1 MIELNELSKIGFGA
15 YRISMDS
22 NEHANALKYAIECG
36 CNLIDTASGYMNG
49 ESENLIGK
57 VLEEVSNKNVFVITK
72 AGYISNNNLTILQRL
87 NKKGKALS
95 DLVNVTE
102 DFKHSIHPEYLDAQ
116 IKLSLKRLKRK
127 SIDGFLLHSPEY
139 YFQQKDK
146 ISSKDEYYNRIK
158 KAFEFL
164 EEKVKKRTIR
174 YYGVSSNTLPSIQD
188 EQNAT
193 DLKTL
198 ADIAS
203 QISST
208 NSFKLVQF
216 PFNIIERNAS
226 VASNKNGKSLID
238 IAKENKILTFA
249 NRPLNAND
257 SNGLLRLSVYDYEKQ
272 NMNINNDI
280 QLLNNCF
287 GIIETQ
293 LKEFDSECKISDIS
307 ILSLLKQNWRN
318 ITNPDTFRK
327 IFHGQFYPFLNLIFD
342 NNIPVDALKTFERF
356 ENSAWNYHLKALS
369 EKAIN
374 YLKSNNL
381 DYLLDIS
388 PSRSLSYNLCN
399 EYLKNGIDHILVGMR
414 KSNYVDELKNIF

>member
-1 MIELNELSKIGFGA
+1 MVELHELSKIGFGA
-15 YRISMDS
+15 YRVSN

-57 VLEEVSNKNVFVITK
+57 VLDEGSNKDVFIITK
-72 AGYISNNNLTILQRL
+72 AGYISNNNLTILQKL
-87 NKKGKALS
+87 NKKGKGLS

-116 IKLSLKRLKRK
+116 IKISLKRLKRK

-139 YFQQKDK
+139 YFEQKDGPN
-146 ISSKDEYYNRIK
+146 SKEEYYNRIK

-164 EEKVKKRTIR
+164 EDEVKKKTIR
-174 YYGVSSNTLPSIQD
+174 YYGISSNTLPSIQN

-198 ADIAS
+198 IDIAS

-208 NSFKLVQF
+208 NNFKLIQF

-226 VASNKNGKSLID
+226 VASNKNEKSLMD

-249 NRPLNAND
+249 NRPLNANTSD
-257 SNGLLRLSVYDYEKQ
+257 GLLRLAIYNYEKED
-272 NMNINNDI
+272 MNINKDT
-280 QLLNNCF
+280 QLLDGCLN
-287 GIIETQ
+287 IIETQ
-293 LKEFDSECKISDIS
+293 LKEFDSGCKISDIS
-307 ILSLLKQNWRN
+307 ILSLLKQNWMN
-318 ITNPDTFRK
+318 ITSPDAFGK

-342 NNIPVDALKTFERF
+342 NNIPGDALKVFKRF

-381 DYLLDIS
+381 GYLLDNS
-388 PSRSLSYNLCN
+388 PPQSLSNNLCN
-399 EYLKNGIDHILVGMR
+399 EYLKNGIDHVLVGMR
-414 KSNYVDELKNIF
+414 KLNYVNELKGIF